1 MGQKVNS
8 TSLRL
13 KKRLNWTIN
22 SNVHN
27 YNNINAVTYKSYII
41 SEIIKKILMQINFF
55 TNNLSIV
62 KDSKNYRIFSRVI
75 HQNNIYNNLEE
86 YTTQARNHYKIK
98 QNGVLN
104 KLYLNKKNI
113 LCEFNDFILKK
124 TKLNFLNFTQNK
136 FLILSP
142 KIITLFVLR
151 QLKETPKLKTKSF
164 NRNFQNGLVRVANTL
179 LFLFKN
185 NIIGLKII
193 CAGKWKKTR
202 TGRKQKICLR
212 FGKIQKTSVSNIIF
226 FNWISQKTKYGSCGI
241 KIWIA
246 HKKFY

>member
-1 MGQKVNS
+1 
-8 TSLRL
+8 
-13 KKRLNWTIN
+13 
-22 SNVHN
+22 
-27 YNNINAVTYKSYII
+27 
-41 SEIIKKILMQINFF
+41 MQINFF

-75 HQNNIYNNLEE
+75 HQNNIYNSLEE

-193 CAGKWKKTR
+193 CAGK
-202 TGRKQKICLR
+202 
-212 FGKIQKTSVSNIIF
+212 
-226 FNWISQKTKYGSCGI
+226 
-241 KIWIA
+241 
-246 HKKFY
+246 